1 MNITEIARQMV
12 VVQLDQAVANGTLL
26 TTDMLRDLVTSTAG
40 FVISQHSGESID
52 IEQLIR
58 DIEADYN
65 VYVGSWNSLSDDTDH
80 VAWLEERIQHK
91 KDWRYWDRYARH
103 LKQSQ
108 GLPSPAIK
116 RLDEVTDNILGRL
129 ENPQREG
136 AWDRRGL
143 VAGQVQSG
151 KTANYTGLIAKA
163 LDNGYKFVVVLAGI
177 HNSLRSQ
184 TQARID
190 EGILG
195 FDTRNSL
202 IANQADESSRIGVG
216 LLAGPPLYVSSFT
229 SSANTGDFRLN
240 VAKNMGV
247 KVGGSDPIVVVV
259 KKNKS
264 ILQNLFK
271 WATGLTKERDPE
283 TGEYIVR
290 GVPMLVIDDEADH
303 ASVNTK
309 GSGTVDEETDPS
321 VINGLIRKF
330 LKTFDQTAYVA
341 YTATPFANIFIDP
354 DANHSNSGEDLFPRS
369 FIVNLPAPSNY
380 TGPEQVFGLKEDVA
394 NAIDEIEALPIVRTV
409 ADYDTWLP
417 DKHKA
422 GDRLGK
428 GLPQTLQ
435 DAIVFFLMA
444 GAVRRLRG
452 QDKKHHSMLVH
463 VTRFIDMQRQVAEQ
477 VEDFL
482 KDSRNRLVY
491 GEGDDPRLAAQV
503 ARIYSEDLAPT
514 TADMEHLPDLDTLVG
529 ELPSLEEIWR
539 ELPSVADNTRIHV
552 VNGSSK
558 DALEYV
564 DHPDGISVI
573 AIGGN
578 KLSRGLTL
586 EGLCVSYYL
595 RASKM
600 YDTLMQMGRW
610 FGYRPGY
617 LDLCRLFTTSSLVGW
632 YKRITAASTEL
643 QREFEAMAAVNRT
656 PMDFGLR
663 VRQHPDGLLVTSPS
677 KLRNAQKIKLSFSGS
692 SAETVTFRA
701 GDRATNLA
709 AADALITSLGDEE
722 ESLHSGLHV
731 WRNATPEDVL
741 SFLSDYQ
748 TDRAAFKTQP
758 KALSDYI
765 RARVNDGEL
774 ENWTIALADVAGNT
788 PWRLG
793 GKRIGLTQRASHGD
807 TSDPKRYTIRRIV
820 SPTHELLELDKGS
833 AAWDHALEETIKSWA
848 LKPNRKADDKQ
859 PERPSGLWERKSRDV
874 SRGLLLIYPLTPEK
888 WDGHDDDP
896 TPFIGF
902 AVSFPESKRAEPI
915 EYQVNSITLRE
926 EFGWDDE
933 DFDDQLV

>member
-1 MNITEIARQMV
+1 MV
-12 VVQLDQAVANGTLL
+12 VVQLDQAVANGAPI
-26 TTDMLRDLVTSTAG
+26 TTDMLRNLVTSTAA
-40 FVISQHSGESID
+40 FTLSQQPGESID

-58 DIEADYN
+58 DIETDYN
-65 VYVGSWNSLSDDTDH
+65 VHVGSWNSLSDDTDH
-80 VAWLEERIQHK
+80 VAWLEERLLHK

-129 ENPQREG
+129 EKPQREG

-184 TQARID
+184 TQTRID

-195 FDTRNSL
+195 FDTRRSL
-202 IANQADESSRIGVG
+202 IADQADESSRIGVG
-216 LLAGPPLYVSSFT
+216 LLVGPQLYVSSFT
-229 SSANTGDFRLN
+229 SSSNTGDFRLN

-264 ILQNLFK
+264 ILENLFK
-271 WATGLTKERDPE
+271 WATGLTKEREPE

-290 GVPMLVIDDEADH
+290 GVPMLVVDDEADH
-303 ASVNTK
+303 ASVNTR
-309 GSGTVDEETDPS
+309 GSGAMDEETDPS

-354 DANHSNSGEDLFPRS
+354 DANHSKSGEDLFPRS

-380 TGPEQVFGLKEDVA
+380 TGPEQVFGLKEDIA
-394 NAIDEIEALPIVRTV
+394 NVIDEVEALPIVRTV
-409 ADYDTWLP
+409 ADYDAWLP

-422 GDRLGK
+422 GDHLGK
-428 GLPQTLQ
+428 GLPETLQ

-477 VEDFL
+477 LEEFL
-482 KDSRNRLVY
+482 KDTKNRLVY
-491 GEGDDPRLAAQV
+491 GEGENPTLAAQV
-503 ARIYSEDLAPT
+503 RRLYSEDLTPT
-514 TADMEHLPDLDTLVG
+514 TANMERIPDLSTLVG
-529 ELPSLEEIWR
+529 KLPSLQEIWR
-539 ELPSVADNTRIHV
+539 ELPAVANKTQIHV
-552 VNGSSK
+552 VNGTSK

-617 LDLCRLFTTSSLVGW
+617 LDLCRLFTTSSLIGW
-632 YKRITAASTEL
+632 YKRITAASAEL
-643 QREFEAMAAVNRT
+643 QREFEAMALVHRT

-663 VRQHPDGLLVTSPS
+663 VRQHPDGLLVTSPA
-677 KLRNAQKIKLSFSGS
+677 KLRHAERIKLSFSGS
-692 SAETVTFRA
+692 SSETVTFRTA
-701 GDRATNLA
+701 DRAINLA
-709 AADALITSLGDEE
+709 AADALIESLGDEE
-722 ESLHSGLHV
+722 EPGRTGLHL
-731 WRNATPEDVL
+731 WRHATPEDVL
-741 SFLSDYQ
+741 SFLSEYR

-774 ENWTIALADVAGNT
+774 ENWTIVLADVRDAT
-788 PWRLG
+788 SSWQLG
-793 GKRIGLTQRASHGD
+793 GMSVGLTQRASHGD
-807 TSDPKRYTIRRIV
+807 ITDASRYTVRRLV
-820 SPTHELLELDKGS
+820 SPGHEVVELDKGS
-833 AAWDHALEETIKSWA
+833 TAWNQALTATVEAWK
-848 LKPNRKADDKQ
+848 LKPTRKDGDKE
-859 PERPSGLWERKSRDV
+859 PERPSGLWERKVRDV
-874 SRGLLLIYPLTPEK
+874 SRGLLLIYPLAPEK
-888 WDGHDDDP
+888 KWQDLVGDS

-902 AVSFPESKRAEPI
+902 AMSFPESERAEPI
-915 EYQVNSITLRE
+915 EYQVNTITLKE

-933 DFDDQLV
+933 DFDD